1 MLKKGTLF
9 PREFA
14 RWDAVPGGVLR
25 KRVDR
30 WQERF
35 LFSITK
41 VSWSRGISGLIFSHQ
56 E

>member
-14 RWDAVPGGVLR
+14 RWDAVPGGGPE
-25 KRVDR
+25 K
-30 WQERF
+30 E
-35 LFSITK
+35 
-41 VSWSRGISGLIFSHQ
+41 SGQMAREIPFFNNKSEL